1 MSAEDIRVRC
11 AATTKSGT
19 QCKNYAQPG
28 TTYCARHGAKTADSA
43 PPPPASAE
51 SQRLQELITE
61 LDGLVAQLKKTT
73 PATDSSPYSPL
84 RLVTLLRENLN
95 QFTPELRLGILE
107 SFEGMTKE
115 DLMDLDTWKGMAY
128 MLSYSARFQAGQ
140 MKDHLNERMPTPLK
154 PDTLVDLVKKG
165 MDRFTPAVA
174 KDIMNNLQGATK
186 EDLMDP
192 DTWKGI
198 WYMVNYSLQFQME
211 QLKQRVKGEQ
221 PEE

>member
-19 QCKNYAQPG
+19 QCKNYVQAG
-28 TTYCARHGAKTADSA
+28 TAYCARHAEKTAEST
-43 PPPPASAE
+43 PPPPSAE

-61 LDGLVAQLKKTT
+61 LDGLVAQLRKAA
-73 PATDSSPYSPL
+73 PATDVSPYSPL

-115 DLMDLDTWKGMAY
+115 DLMDMDTWKGMAY
-128 MLSYSARFQAGQ
+128 MLSYSARFQAEQ

-154 PDTLVDLVKKG
+154 PNTLVELVKKG
-165 MDRFTPAVA
+165 VDRFAPAVA
-174 KDIMNNLQGATK
+174 KDIMSNLQGATK

-211 QLKQRVKGEQ
+211 QLKQRAKGEQ
-221 PEE
+221 PEES